1 MEAYFNVASCNKV
14 PELTK
19 FHANGKEHLHGK
31 FGNLMILIVYL
42 QITNRSTLFLCLL
55 LYNVLVLPFFPLVK
69 SFQTFG

>member
-31 FGNLMILIVYL
+31 FGNLMLLIVYL

-55 LYNVLVLPFFPLVK
+55 L
-69 SFQTFG
+69 

>member
-1 MEAYFNVASCNKV
+1 MEAYFNVTSCNKV

-19 FHANGKEHLHGK
+19 FHVNGKEHLYGK

-55 LYNVLVLPFFPLVK
+55 L
-69 SFQTFG
+69 